1 MKKILA
7 MFLAA
12 AMTLSMAACG
22 GSGGSGGSSTPAPA
36 AGGESG
42 GTEAP
47 AAEGDNGEGAEIAMI
62 TDVGTIDDKAF
73 NQGTWEGVKMYAEE
87 KGISHKYYKPA
98 EKSDDAY
105 YSAIDLAVKGG
116 AKVVVT
122 PGYLFEPAIFKAQTT
137 YPDVNFI
144 LLDGYPNNGEEGG
157 DYVEKTEANAV
168 GIKYAEEQSGFLA
181 GYAAVK
187 EGYTKLGFMGGMAVP
202 AVVKFGYGFVQGA
215 DVAAKE
221 MGVEG
226 VEINYHYTGGFEATP
241 EAQTLAAT
249 WFQNGIEV
257 VFACGGPV
265 GNSVMAAAA
274 ASTPTGK
281 VIGVDVDQSSE
292 SDTVITSAMKALS
305 QSVYDTLDAYYN
317 GSFPGGQNE
326 VLDAADNGVQLPMET
341 SRFEKFTQADYDA
354 IYKQLADGTVKPVK
368 DVDDSGESIAV
379 MDLPVTNV
387 KITEVN

>member
-1 MKKILA
+1 MRKFLA
-7 MFLAA
+7 LFLAA
-12 AMTLSMAACG
+12 AMTVSMAACG
-22 GSGGSGGSSTPAPA
+22 SGGASSAAPTPSEGGASEAGGDAAPA
-36 AGGESG
+36 EGE
-42 GTEAP
+42 
-47 AAEGDNGEGAEIAMI
+47 DNGEGAEIAMI

-73 NQGTWEGVKMYAEE
+73 NQGTWEGVKMYAEANG
-87 KGISHKYYKPA
+87 KSHKYYKPA

-144 LLDGYPNNGEEGG
+144 LLDGYPNNGEEGEAF
-157 DYVEKTEANAV
+157 VEKTEQNAV

-202 AVVKFGYGFVQGA
+202 AVVRYGYGFVQGA
-215 DVAAKE
+215 DAAAKE
-221 MGVEG
+221 LNVPE
-226 VEINYHYTGGFEATP
+226 VQVSYHYTGAFEASP

-249 WFQNGIEV
+249 WYQNGIEV
-257 VFACGGPV
+257 IFACGGPV

-274 ASTPTGK
+274 ANSPAGK

-305 QSVYDTLDAYYN
+305 QSVNDTLDAYYN
-317 GSFPGGQNE
+317 DKFPGGQNE
-326 VLDAADNGVQLPMET
+326 VLDASSNGVQLPMET
-341 SRFEKFTQADYDA
+341 SKFEKFTQADYDA
-354 IYKQLADGTVKPVK
+354 VYKQLADGTLKPVK
-368 DVDDSGESIAV
+368 DVNEAGDSIGV
-379 MDLPVTNV
+379 MELPVTNV
-387 KITEVN
+387 KITEVK